1 MCSIEEA
8 WGTQTFYDKQVES
21 QADDRMEYMKT
32 PDNLL
37 FPSDTVGPLTKNI
50 PNKNKYTRGIHSQL
64 SRQQRIPNQEH
75 NVRGNNGVIHVK
87 PDVSSMNVNNTYTS
101 YKPAYL
107 DLYNQP
113 LLNDNG
119 QSQPTPST
127 TKLNNVSPIDVS
139 INDPNYTNMEEG
151 FNVSHTVDNFMNMGM
166 NMESELG
173 PSNLRQNV
181 NNSWCNGVDPNFNNY
196 KLNSLN
202 NCSTNNNM
210 NNVNNMNNMNNNK
223 MNQLNEQQEPEST
236 EELRER
242 MEQNKEILKLLN
254 NVLSR
259 LDTLEKKVNE
269 KKIIQ
274 NIPDFCVLVMGS
286 GGRMESYLHPD
297 QDNGIIYDLEN
308 SSSNKEQVDKNFSA
322 MVRALRFGTPPHG
335 GIAPGIDRMVM
346 MLANTP
352 NIREVITFPMNQHAQ
367 DVLMGAPSIVNPKTL
382 HDLGIK
388 IIQKA

>member
-21 QADDRMEYMKT
+21 QADNRMEYIKT

-75 NVRGNNGVIHVK
+75 NIRGNNGVINVK
-87 PDVSSMNVNNTYTS
+87 PDLNSMNVNNTYTT

-107 DLYNQP
+107 DLYNQS

-119 QSQPTPST
+119 QSQPIPST
-127 TKLNNVSPIDVS
+127 TKLNNVSPNDVS

-166 NMESELG
+166 NMESDLG

-196 KLNSLN
+196 KMNNLN
-202 NCSTNNNM
+202 NCSTNNNI
-210 NNVNNMNNMNNNK
+210 NNVNNVNRMNNVIDNK

-236 EELRER
+236 DELRER

-259 LDTLEKKVNE
+259 LETLEKKVNE
-269 KKIIQ
+269 KNKI
-274 NIPDFCVLVMGS
+274 NINDIILYVIIGS
-286 GGRMESYLHPD
+286 L
-297 QDNGIIYDLEN
+297 
-308 SSSNKEQVDKNFSA
+308 
-322 MVRALRFGTPPHG
+322 
-335 GIAPGIDRMVM
+335 
-346 MLANTP
+346 
-352 NIREVITFPMNQHAQ
+352 
-367 DVLMGAPSIVNPKTL
+367 VLMIMNLIYNK
-382 HDLGIK
+382 K
-388 IIQKA
+388 

>member
-210 NNVNNMNNMNNNK
+210 NNVNHMNNVNNMNNMNNNK

-269 KKIIQ
+269 KNKI
-274 NIPDFCVLVMGS
+274 NINDIILYVIIGS
-286 GGRMESYLHPD
+286 L
-297 QDNGIIYDLEN
+297 
-308 SSSNKEQVDKNFSA
+308 
-322 MVRALRFGTPPHG
+322 
-335 GIAPGIDRMVM
+335 
-346 MLANTP
+346 
-352 NIREVITFPMNQHAQ
+352 
-367 DVLMGAPSIVNPKTL
+367 VLMIMNLIYNK
-382 HDLGIK
+382 K
-388 IIQKA
+388 

>member
-21 QADDRMEYMKT
+21 QADNRMEYIKT

-75 NVRGNNGVIHVK
+75 NIRGNNGVINVK
-87 PDVSSMNVNNTYTS
+87 PDVNSMNVNNTYTT

-107 DLYNQP
+107 DLYNQS

-119 QSQPTPST
+119 QSQPIPST
-127 TKLNNVSPIDVS
+127 TKLNNVSPNDVS

-166 NMESELG
+166 NMESDLG

-196 KLNSLN
+196 KMNNLN
-202 NCSTNNNM
+202 NCSTNNNI
-210 NNVNNMNNMNNNK
+210 NNVNNVNRMNNVIDNK

-236 EELRER
+236 DELRER

-259 LDTLEKKVNE
+259 LETLEKKVNE
-269 KKIIQ
+269 KNKI
-274 NIPDFCVLVMGS
+274 NINDIILYVIIGS
-286 GGRMESYLHPD
+286 L
-297 QDNGIIYDLEN
+297 
-308 SSSNKEQVDKNFSA
+308 
-322 MVRALRFGTPPHG
+322 
-335 GIAPGIDRMVM
+335 
-346 MLANTP
+346 
-352 NIREVITFPMNQHAQ
+352 
-367 DVLMGAPSIVNPKTL
+367 VLMIMNLIYNK
-382 HDLGIK
+382 K
-388 IIQKA
+388 